1 MNIATALKQEI
12 SRVSRKESR
21 VETQSLKKSSTQHR
35 SDIAAL
41 KRRVTELERLVS
53 RLSKGQIKKAPEPAP
68 REVSSKVRFSP
79 KTLATQ
85 RQRLGL
91 SATEM
96 GAILGVSNQSIY
108 KWEDGRARPRASQ
121 LPAIAGLRKM
131 GKKEVAAKLAGKP

>member
-12 SRVSRKESR
+12 ARVSRKESR
-21 VETQSLKKSSTQHR
+21 VETQPLKKSSTQHR
-35 SDIAAL
+35 SDIAGL

-53 RLSKGQIKKAPEPAP
+53 KLSKGQSKKAPEPAP
-68 REVSSKVRFSP
+68 REVSSKARFSP

-96 GAILGVSNQSIY
+96 GLILGVSNQSIY

-121 LPAIAGLRKM
+121 LPAIANLRKL
-131 GKKEVAAKLAGKP
+131 GKKEVAARLAASE

>member
-12 SRVSRKESR
+12 ARVSRQESR
-21 VETQSLKKSSTQHR
+21 VEIQPLKKSSTQHR

-41 KRRVTELERLVS
+41 KRRVAELERLVS
-53 RLSKGQIKKAPEPAP
+53 RLSKGQSKKVPAP

-85 RQRLGL
+85 RKRLGL

-96 GAILGVSNQSIY
+96 GLILGVSNQSIY

-121 LPAIAGLRKM
+121 LPAIAGLSKL
-131 GKKEVAAKLAGKP
+131 GKKEVAGRLTAAE